1 MSRTRHRERARD
13 PAPGT
18 PGCGLGS
25 PRNWPERDRR
35 VHGWSTRHAARE
47 AILGCMALRAARI
60 LGHPWPAST
69 HAHQPTSLSRHPRDD
84 VRCAFACCW
93 IDAVSDACAR
103 RKARC
108 VVIRSSSSGCVAS
121 LTATKLHHRCS
132 PWACLNATTASRARE
147 RPRPRAPLGA
157 ALESSASSPSAPS
170 TRLSAA
176 LGMGAAK
183 ACPLCNLRDPRSHHR
198 DGALVRRRPSMGAGA
213 VARPDARAAAHTTRR

>member
-13 PAPGT
+13 SAPGT

-25 PRNWPERDRR
+25 PRNGPECDRR
-35 VHGWSTRHAARE
+35 VHGWPTRHAARE

-121 LTATKLHHRCS
+121 LTATKLHHRCRAS
-132 PWACLNATTASRARE
+132 TESTKRWLSKCTSRCLHY
-147 RPRPRAPLGA
+147 
-157 ALESSASSPSAPS
+157 SPSSSMS
-170 TRLSAA
+170 T
-176 LGMGAAK
+176 
-183 ACPLCNLRDPRSHHR
+183 CNTPGQSE
-198 DGALVRRRPSMGAGA
+198 
-213 VARPDARAAAHTTRR
+213 